1 MVKYVVVIGVLMLM
15 GAIFVACSGDD
26 GVEKESF
33 LPQDIPSEH
42 QGLSLEALKSKN
54 STPLYKELGDNIDI
68 YKGKLVWFNGKIERE
83 YEGSISGTYQ
93 TWMVVIP

>member
-42 QGLSLEALKSKN
+42 QGLSLEALK
-54 STPLYKELGDNIDI
+54 
-68 YKGKLVWFNGKIERE
+68 R
-83 YEGSISGTYQ
+83 
-93 TWMVVIP
+93 